1 MAPHV
6 GLVGLWSGPF
16 LLTVVLGAI
25 FPLGSIVP
33 VYQHATTGNVEV
45 GKFTEENFI
54 RGNHEPLCLLC
65 SIYLLQDGGFSL
77 NYGSW
82 LMGKCIRLHQT
93 GLGVP
98 SMGSWREQLSDSSAW
113 NSAPGS
119 A

>member
-1 MAPHV
+1 MAPHD
-6 GLVGLWSGPF
+6 GLVGLQRGLF

-33 VYQHATTGNVEV
+33 VYQHVTTNNVEM
-45 GKFTEENFI
+45 GKFTGEGFMK
-54 RGNHEPLCLLC
+54 GNREPLCLLC
-65 SIYLLQDGGFSL
+65 SIYLAQDGGFSL

-98 SMGSWREQLSDSSAW
+98 RMGDS
-113 NSAPGS
+113 
-119 A
+119 